1 MGPAAV
7 ILAFAAT
14 TGLNGETPCQQCCA
28 PGGDCSKAFKGTPG
42 KCCGT
47 LNGQAFC
54 CPGISYRGAA
64 SGDAK
69 CYNCGGEAYRCY
81 TGTSS
86 RNICGGSPQRHPH
99 EWTRSAPSH
108 RLEQYSRHDDSS
120 ATGAMLLLGV
130 AIVVGVLFCFRRQH
144 DHVEM
149 YHASPYAPVGT
160 PVPGKPMYGQQMAY
174 GAQPMAYAQPMYGP
188 PMHGGCGGGNAAPH
202 SAHYDPPLHPSDSR
216 HTGHPLAS
224 FYIPPNTRSQPPGPM
239 HRRLQRHGGRGQRR
253 RRIYGR
259 DDAE

>member
-174 GAQPMAYAQPMYGP
+174 GAQPMAYTQPMYGT
-188 PMHGGCGGGNAAPH
+188 PMYGGCGGGYSGMAVAGSAAAGFMGGMMLSEAMDAGHHH
-202 SAHYDPPLHPSDSR
+202 SDVHHHHYDGGGGAGDFGGGYGGGGGDGGDFAADS
-216 HTGHPLAS
+216 
-224 FYIPPNTRSQPPGPM
+224 
-239 HRRLQRHGGRGQRR
+239 
-253 RRIYGR
+253 
-259 DDAE
+259 